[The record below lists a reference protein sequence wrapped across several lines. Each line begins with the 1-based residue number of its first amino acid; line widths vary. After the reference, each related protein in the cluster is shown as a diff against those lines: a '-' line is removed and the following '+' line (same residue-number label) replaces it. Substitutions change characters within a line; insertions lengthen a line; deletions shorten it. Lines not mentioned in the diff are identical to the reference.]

1 MASKRKAK
9 ATEEE
14 PASVVP
20 EYIQHSR
27 LLQRRRVT
35 KRKLPSYTEAMLLLH
50 TPEVLRLFWE
60 ATIDG
65 LKNRDKDIVKMV
77 GEAVDYVKK
86 GGITI
91 TQQVLNNNVAAGIE
105 APVKGFDAFAREL
118 AEARAG
124 HALPPPAEIIDV
136 HPADSEVVQ
145 SEG

>member
-35 KRKLPSYTEAMLLLH
+35 KQKLMDYTEAMKLLH

-60 ATIDG
+60 AVING
-65 LKNRDKDIVKMV
+65 LNNGDKDIVKMV
-77 GEAVDYVKK
+77 GEVFDYVKK
-86 GGITI
+86 GGINI
-91 TQQVLNNNVAAGIE
+91 TQQMLNNNMPAAIE
-105 APVKGFDAFAREL
+105 PRVKGYDAYVREL

-124 HALPPPAEIIDV
+124 HALPPPEEIIDGDV
-136 HPADSEVVQ
+136 HPVDTAKV
-145 SEG
+145 